1 MIKRILPLLVLFP
14 LVATAA
20 EQSVPDKYPEDLTN
34 HYLTEERQK
43 VQDVRLVMP
52 TLPSYQQEFI
62 TNYVK
67 VKRNKDD
74 VLLKEL
80 IHPAS
85 RACENDEN
93 LDYFDYL
100 REFYLT
106 EELPDIFAM
115 SLMPIDPKKRWPLKQ
130 RLGFPVEPTHV
141 LFIEYGDKEIEGLQ
155 RYLREETYPDKRMY
169 EVVKCPDMQT
179 LKEFRE
185 QMFND
190 N

>member
-1 MIKRILPLLVLFP
+1 MKKTLLVLVLFP
-14 LVATAA
+14 LMAMAA
-20 EQSVPDKYPEDLTN
+20 EQSVPDKYAPDLTN

-43 VQDVRLVMP
+43 VRDVRLVLP
-52 TLPSYQQEFI
+52 TLPRYQQDFI

-67 VKRNKDD
+67 VKRHKDD

-85 RACENDEN
+85 RACENEEN

-115 SLMPIDPKKRWPLKQ
+115 SLMPIDEKKRWPLKQ

-141 LFIEYGDKEIEGLQ
+141 LFIEYGEKEIEGLQ
-155 RYLREETYPDKRMY
+155 RYLRKETYPKKRMY
-169 EVVKCPDMQT
+169 EVVKCPDRQT